1 VANQTVRAIDPD
13 CEATMILT
21 PLDNMNRSENIF
33 FATLSSTVRSNLAFS
48 QIKLRD
54 TEEKLTPGPAILYFA
69 TAFPVV
75 LQIGWLLVGI
85 PSGVD
90 GK

>member
-69 TAFPVV
+69 TAFSRSAADWLVASWNTV
-75 LQIGWLLVGI
+75 RGGW
-85 PSGVD
+85 
-90 GK
+90 